1 MNLDIASM
9 VFNLIGGLGI
19 FLYGMR
25 MMSEGLQKVAGDR
38 LRSIFGMVTSNR
50 FAGVFT
56 GFLVTAII
64 QSSSAT
70 TVMLVGFVNAGLMSL
85 QQAIHVILGANL
97 GTTFTGWIIA
107 FKITKY
113 GLPLIGVGAGLV
125 LFSKSSRVNYI
136 GQVLLGLGMLFFG
149 LTLMKMGFAPLR
161 GEPTFHNFFLLFG
174 AQTYFKIIM
183 SALAGCMLTVV
194 LQSSSATVG
203 ITMGLASQGLLS
215 FPAAAA
221 LVLGENIGTT
231 ITALLSSI
239 GTDTNARRTAL
250 SHCLFNT
257 LGVIVMIIIFPIYLQ
272 FVEHVIPGLADK
284 VLADGTKPNIT
295 AHIAASHTIFNI
307 ANMIIFLPFV
317 TLLSRLV
324 CFLIKDKEVEEKDAR
339 LVYLHFDAHGV
350 PNLMIDSARREIER
364 MMDMAILM
372 LITSMDYVFKSGEQ
386 PGDVRKQT
394 KASEKD
400 VDKMQEEI
408 VQYLSMVSRHRALTE
423 KDVEDIHIYI
433 RVVDETESVADYA
446 QRLVNMAHQKIK
458 NDIGFSEEA
467 IKDLGNIFQEVI
479 DFLTRAKYCF
489 LHRDETLLEE
499 CDNRRKAINKMIKKA
514 HKAHI
519 TRLREGV
526 CEVLPSI
533 YVNNFLNNLGRVRG
547 HATNI
552 VEASMGEK

>member
-9 VFNLIGGLGI
+9 IFNLIGGLGI

-113 GLPLIGVGAGLV
+113 GLPLIGAGAGLV
-125 LFSKSSRVNYI
+125 LFSKSPRVNYV
-136 GQVLLGLGMLFFG
+136 GQVFLGLGMLFFG
-149 LTLMKMGFAPLR
+149 LTLMKMGFSPLR
-161 GEPTFHNFFLLFG
+161 GEPTFHDFFLFFG
-174 AQTYFKIIM
+174 AQTYFKILM

-203 ITMGLASQGLLS
+203 ITMGLASQGLLT

-231 ITALLSSI
+231 ITAMLSSI

-257 LGVIVMIIIFPIYLQ
+257 IGVIVMVIIFPVYLQ

-295 AHIAASHTIFNI
+295 AHIAASHTIFNF
-307 ANMIIFLPFV
+307 ANMV
-317 TLLSRLV
+317 
-324 CFLIKDKEVEEKDAR
+324 
-339 LVYLHFDAHGV
+339 
-350 PNLMIDSARREIER
+350 
-364 MMDMAILM
+364 
-372 LITSMDYVFKSGEQ
+372 
-386 PGDVRKQT
+386 
-394 KASEKD
+394 
-400 VDKMQEEI
+400 
-408 VQYLSMVSRHRALTE
+408 
-423 KDVEDIHIYI
+423 
-433 RVVDETESVADYA
+433 
-446 QRLVNMAHQKIK
+446 
-458 NDIGFSEEA
+458 
-467 IKDLGNIFQEVI
+467 
-479 DFLTRAKYCF
+479 
-489 LHRDETLLEE
+489 
-499 CDNRRKAINKMIKKA
+499 
-514 HKAHI
+514 
-519 TRLREGV
+519 
-526 CEVLPSI
+526 
-533 YVNNFLNNLGRVRG
+533 
-547 HATNI
+547 
-552 VEASMGEK
+552 MGEK